1 MMSMHCLFSTVTTL
15 QDRIAELELRISKSN
30 EIQRRLERVES
41 RLGINEMLNLI
52 DRNRALEERIHALEL
67 EKSKKSDTAE
77 K

>member
-1 MMSMHCLFSTVTTL
+1 MTTL
-15 QDRIAELELRISKSN
+15 QDRIAELELRIVKSN
-30 EIQRRLERVES
+30 DIQRRLERVES

-52 DRNRALEERIHALEL
+52 DRNRALEERIRALEL

>member
-1 MMSMHCLFSTVTTL
+1 MTTL
-15 QDRIAELELRISKSN
+15 QDRIAELELRIVKSN
-30 EIQRRLERVES
+30 DTQRRLERVES

-52 DRNRALEERIHALEL
+52 DRNRALEERIRALEL